1 MRPLKDFNNY
11 IKVEKRYSEHTVRA
25 YSDDILQFARFMKSD
40 TDADSDQILLATQS
54 DIREWIVHLINS
66 GCSPKTLRRKI
77 GSLKTFY
84 KYCLRNDLIAINPAD
99 NVILPKLKK
108 QLPEFIKK
116 SSLDTLFEQK
126 QFRDGFPGMRDRLI
140 LELFY
145 ATGMRLAELVSL
157 RLSSFDF
164 IRGEVKIKGKR
175 NKERIVPL
183 THNVLDLLNKYI
195 TEAKEHFSLSESDR
209 LILTDKGAPAYPKM
223 IQRTVHKHLTNA
235 TTLEKKSPH
244 MLRHTFATHMLNN
257 GADLNAVK
265 ELLGHANLAATE
277 IYTHNTYE
285 KLKSIYKQAHPR
297 A

>member
-1 MRPLKDFNNY
+1 MNPLSDFKNY

-25 YSDDILQFARFMKSD
+25 YTDDISQFAHFINSD
-40 TDADSDQILLATQS
+40 PEQDQILTVIHS
-54 DIREWIVHLINS
+54 DIREWIIHLINS
-66 GCSPKTLRRKI
+66 GCSSRTLRRKI

-84 KYCLRNDLIAINPAD
+84 NYCLRGKLVSKNPAD

-108 QLPEFIKK
+108 QLPEFIKE
-116 SSLDTLFEQK
+116 SSVDTLFSEN
-126 QFRDGFPGMRDRLI
+126 QFREGFSGLRDRLI

-145 ATGMRLAELVSL
+145 ATGMRLSELISL
-157 RLSSFDF
+157 RISSFDF
-164 IRGEVKIKGKR
+164 IKGEVKIMGKR

-183 THNVLDLLNKYI
+183 TQAIQILLDKYI
-195 TEAKEHFSLSESDR
+195 KEVKEQYNLQESDQ
-209 LILTDKGAPAYPKM
+209 LVITDKGEPAYPKM
-223 IQRTVHKHLTNA
+223 IQRTVNKHLTTA

>member
-1 MRPLKDFNNY
+1 MNSLSDFGNY

-25 YSDDILQFARFMKSD
+25 YTDDVTQFAHFIRSED
-40 TDADSDQILLATQS
+40 ETDRLLLATQT
-54 DIREWIVHLINS
+54 DIREWIIHLMNA
-66 GCSPKTLRRKI
+66 GCTPRTLRRKI

-84 KYCLRNDLIAINPAD
+84 RYCLRNKLISANPSE
-99 NVILPKLKK
+99 NLILPRLKK
-108 QLPEFIKK
+108 RLPEFIKE
-116 SSLDTLFEQK
+116 SAIDMLFSEE
-126 QFRDGFPGMRDRLI
+126 QFREGFPGLRDRLI

-145 ATGMRLAELVSL
+145 ATGMRLSELISL
-157 RLSSFDF
+157 RPSNFNFSK
-164 IRGEVKIKGKR
+164 GEVKIRGKR
-175 NKERIVPL
+175 NKERILPL
-183 THNVLDLLNKYI
+183 THTVQDLLEEYI
-195 TEAKEHFSLSESDR
+195 AIAKQQFNLTESWN
-209 LILTDKGAPAYPKM
+209 LILTDKGEPAYPKM
-223 IQRTVHKHLTNA
+223 VQRIVQRHLTKA

>member
-1 MRPLKDFNNY
+1 MRPLSDFKNY

-25 YSDDILQFARFMKSD
+25 YTDDINQFAHFINSD
-40 TDADSDQILLATQS
+40 PNSESILIVKQAE
-54 DIREWIVHLINS
+54 IRQWIIHLINS
-66 GCSPKTLRRKI
+66 GCTPQTIRRKI

-84 KYCLRNDLIAINPAD
+84 KYCLRNQLIPNNPAD

-108 QLPEFIKK
+108 RLPEFVKE
-116 SSLDTLFEQK
+116 SSLDALFSHE
-126 QFRDGFPGMRDRLI
+126 QFRDGFPGLRDRLI

-145 ATGMRLAELVSL
+145 ATGMRLSELISL
-157 RLSSFDF
+157 KLSSFNF
-164 IRGEVKIKGKR
+164 IKGEVKIMGKR

-183 THNVLDLLNKYI
+183 TKNIQELLGEYSSVV
-195 TEAKEHFSLSESDR
+195 KEQFRLSESAQ
-209 LILTDKGAPAYPKM
+209 LILTDKGQPAYPKM
-223 IQRTVHKHLTNA
+223 IQRIVQKHLTLA

-285 KLKSIYKQAHPR
+285 KLKTIYKQAHPR

>member
-1 MRPLKDFNNY
+1 MEPLKEF
-11 IKVEKRYSEHTVRA
+11 ISHIQIEKRYSEHTVRA
-25 YSDDILQFARFMKSD
+25 YADDIAQFSD
-40 TDADSDQILLATQS
+40 YLASTDSSRKLLNVEQKN
-54 DIREWIVHLINS
+54 IRQWMIELVNS
-66 GCSPKTLRRKI
+66 GQSSRTLRRKI
-77 GSLKTFY
+77 ASLKALY
-84 KYCLRNDLIAINPAD
+84 NYYLRIGTLKVNPAEG
-99 NVILPKLKK
+99 VILPKLKK
-108 QLPEFIKK
+108 NLPDFIKE
-116 SSLDTLFEQK
+116 SSIEHLLDDAMFSNDFAGL
-126 QFRDGFPGMRDRLI
+126 RDRLV

-145 ATGMRLAELVSL
+145 ATGMRLAEMVNLSRKSVDLVKGE
-157 RLSSFDF
+157 
-164 IRGEVKIKGKR
+164 IRIIGKR

-183 THNVLDLLNKYI
+183 TKISMDLLNEYLHAVE
-195 TEAKEHFSLSESDR
+195 TEFGVPGTEV
-209 LILTDKGAPAYPKM
+209 LILTDKGQPAYPKM
-223 IQRTVHKHLTNA
+223 IQRIVHRYLSQS